1 MIIQGSVLV
10 STLLLLYITI
20 IFMRKRR
27 TNNE

>member
-10 STLLLLYITI
+10 GTLLLLYITI